1 MCRNYLL
8 CSHPHGVLSAG
19 AFCCFATEGT
29 NFSEASCFIISMSVE
44 SCLLSFLF
52 VHLSAALLLKEE
64 NFQRWAVS
72 LSLWSIVGVCL
83 FLVKIFFMFISIQ
96 FIWLICFLDC
106 RDSLWVIKI
115 SFWRSSPGSRLTC
128 LCWSKCFGSL
138 SSETFGPL
146 LDLLLPQ
153 RFGKNLIKL
162 LTPPNT
168 H

>member
-138 SSETFGPL
+138 SSETFGPQ

-162 LTPPNT
+162 LTLPNT
-168 H
+168 N